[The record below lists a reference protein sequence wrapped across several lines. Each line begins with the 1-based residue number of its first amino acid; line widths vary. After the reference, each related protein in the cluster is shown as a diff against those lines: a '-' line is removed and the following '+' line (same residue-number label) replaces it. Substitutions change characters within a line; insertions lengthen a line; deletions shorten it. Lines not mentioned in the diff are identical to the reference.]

1 MNWNKWF
8 KSKKQKEND
17 RSIGAQIAKGF
28 ADGYKLENLGVKQL
42 KKEMQEREEL
52 KRLIQ
57 DTIREE
63 IGEKKKEQKYV
74 EPTEA
79 LLRQSIK
86 TLNDYCRSNN
96 SCEYCFFGDG
106 GAAKRC
112 ELNDKIECG
121 NLYF

>member
-1 MNWNKWF
+1 MKWF
-8 KSKKQKEND
+8 KSKKQKEID
-17 RSIGAQIAKGF
+17 RSIGAQLAKGME
-28 ADGYKLENLGVKQL
+28 DGFKLENLGVKQL

-63 IGEKKKEQKYV
+63 LREKKNEQKYI

-86 TLNDYCRSNN
+86 TLNDYCKSNN
-96 SCEYCFFGDG
+96 SCEYCIFVEGET
-106 GAAKRC
+106 ANRC
-112 ELNDKIECG
+112 ELNDKIKCG
-121 NLYF
+121 NFWF

>member
-1 MNWNKWF
+1 MKWF
-8 KSKKQKEND
+8 KRKKQKEMD

-28 ADGYKLENLGVKQL
+28 EDGFKLGNLEVNQL

-63 IGEKKKEQKYV
+63 IGEKKKEQKYI
-74 EPTEA
+74 ESTEA

-86 TLNDYCRSNN
+86 TLNDYCKSNN
-96 SCEYCFFGDG
+96 SCEYCIFGDG
-106 GAAKRC
+106 EAANRC
-112 ELNDKIECG
+112 ELNDEIECG
-121 NLYF
+121 NYWF